1 MALPPGII
9 TKTLTI
15 SPGVGAGGV
24 RTSLEVLI
32 SLTPSSVV
40 WQATGETILSML
52 PMVRTDNP
60 TVSAVLALPVI
71 NQPGLRDANQIPNP
85 DFFYTIT
92 VRYLLNGRK
101 TGSTLVKY
109 YKPLLDSPAI
119 EDFDFIT
126 VITDPVNRGPRG
138 IEGKSAY
145 AIAVE
150 AGFIGSK
157 EAWLSSLIS
166 GGVPG
171 YTHQQSLP
179 SDTWV
184 ITHNLGYS
192 PGGIALFDSSNRE
205 FKAQIT
211 YVNQNT
217 LIANMVGAQ
226 SGTANIS

>member
-1 MALPPGII
+1 MALPPGIL

-40 WQATGETILSML
+40 WEPTGETILSML
-52 PMVRTDNP
+52 PMVRTSNP
-60 TVSAVLALPVI
+60 TISAVIALPI
-71 NQPGLRDANQIPNP
+71 IDQPGIRDANQIPNP

-101 TGSTLVKY
+101 TGTTLVKY
-109 YKPLLDSPAI
+109 YKPLSDSPAV
-119 EDFDFIT
+119 EDFDFLT
-126 VITDPVNRGPRG
+126 VITDPINRGPRG
-138 IEGKSAY
+138 LEGKSAY

-150 AGFIGSK
+150 EGFIGTK
-157 EAWLSSLIS
+157 EAWLSSLVS
-166 GGVPG
+166 GGIPG
-171 YTHQQSLP
+171 YVHQQSQP
-179 SDTWV
+179 SDQWI

-192 PGGIALFDSSNRE
+192 PGGIALFDSTNRE

-211 YVNQNT
+211 YVDQNT
-217 LIANMVGAQ
+217 LIATMVGAQ
-226 SGTANIS
+226 SGFANIS